1 MARRH
6 RFQLPGKRASTFTLN
21 ITSMT
26 DMFTLLLVF
35 LLQSY
40 NTSEV
45 QIDLAEGIR
54 LPSSNTALNP
64 NDGVKVN
71 VTLDAI
77 RIDKKEIGK
86 IVNSQFEG
94 KDLDPQDSSFIL
106 PLFSELDKI
115 MKTEK
120 DGKIAKEGRIL
131 LQADARLPYS
141 TLKKIMYTASM
152 AGFPQLKMVTTVGN

>member
-1 MARRH
+1 MSRRH
-6 RFQLPGKRASTFTLN
+6 RYSPPHKRSTTFTLN

-45 QIDLAEGIR
+45 QIDIQPGLR
-54 LPSSNTALNP
+54 LPASNTSLNP
-64 NDGVKVN
+64 NDGVKVS
-71 VTLDAI
+71 VTMDSIL
-77 RIDKKEIGK
+77 IDKKEIGK
-86 IVNSQFEG
+86 IVNNQVDG
-94 KDLDPQDSSFIL
+94 KDLDPQDTSFIL

-120 DGKIAKEGRIL
+120 DKKIAKEGRIL

-141 TLKKIMYTASM
+141 TLRKVMYTASM

>member
-6 RFQLPGKRASTFTLN
+6 RYQPPGKRSTTFSLN

-45 QIDLAEGIR
+45 QIEMTEGLR
-54 LPSSNTALNP
+54 LPASNTSLNP

-71 VTLDAI
+71 ITLDSI
-77 RIDKKEIGK
+77 KIDKEEIGK
-86 IVNSQFEG
+86 IVNSQIDN
-94 KDLDPQDSSFIL
+94 KDLDPQDTSFIL
-106 PLFSELDKI
+106 PLFRELDKI
-115 MKTEK
+115 MKSEK
-120 DGKIAKEGRIL
+120 DKKIIKEGRIL

-141 TLKKIMYTASM
+141 TLRKVMYTASM